1 MNQELI
7 VKTQPPV
14 LDTNYEALRAHLVQE
29 VERYDIVV
37 TSDTVKDAK
46 KLATELNATKK
57 QLDDR
62 RKQEVAKASEPIKA
76 FDAQLK
82 ELVKLCEDGR
92 QKILGQVKTF
102 EEETLHEAQQRL
114 EEYLQECYEDLGVR
128 EEYRTASVEGMA
140 KLTTLTKTG
149 KLTAAACSEVGSKV
163 NQCRMLQQQ
172 TDLRLSQLENECYR
186 AGLHSPL
193 TREHVEGILFTDES
207 QYHDALQSM
216 IIRELDRQ
224 AETERRAAAAAE
236 RKVLEEQQAAERK
249 AEAERRAREQAE
261 REHAQA
267 AAEAQRQEP
276 AAQPEPEDTV
286 AAPAD
291 LPNTPEPMAPAPAPQ
306 PAASAP
312 GKIPVRVY
320 CTLDI
325 EVSPRVSDDAIE
337 AELRR
342 KMAEAGIR
350 ESITDITIN
359 RPAAAAG
366 F

>member
-149 KLTAAACSEVGSKV
+149 KLTAAACSEVSAKV
-163 NQCRMLQQQ
+163 NECRMLQQQ

-207 QYHDALQSM
+207 QYHDSLQSM

-224 AETERRAAAAAE
+224 AETERRA
-236 RKVLEEQQAAERK
+236 
-249 AEAERRAREQAE
+249 REKAE

-267 AAEAQRQEP
+267 AAEVQRQEP
-276 AAQPEPEDTV
+276 AAQPDPEDTE

-291 LPNTPEPMAPAPAPQ
+291 YPSTPEPMAPTQAPQ
-306 PAASAP
+306 PAASAS

-325 EVSPRVSDDAIE
+325 EVSPRVNDAAIE

-342 KMAEAGIR
+342 LLSAAGIR
-350 ESITDITIN
+350 ESITDITVQ

>member
-7 VKTQPPV
+7 VKTQPAV
-14 LDTNYEALRAHLVQE
+14 LDTNFEAMRARLQNE
-29 VERYDIVV
+29 VARYDIVV
-37 TSDTVKDAK
+37 TGDTVKDAK
-46 KLATELNATKK
+46 KLATELNAIKK

-76 FDAQLK
+76 FDAQMK
-82 ELVKLCEDGR
+82 ELTTLCEDGR
-92 QKILGQVKTF
+92 QRILGQVRTF
-102 EEETLHEAQQRL
+102 EEKTLREAQQRL

-163 NQCRMLQQQ
+163 NKCRLLQQQ

-207 QYHDALQSM
+207 QYHDSLQSM

-236 RKVLEEQQAAERK
+236 RKVLEGQQAAERK
-249 AEAERRAREQAE
+249 AEAERRAQDQ
-261 REHAQA
+261 AQA
-267 AAEAQRQEP
+267 AAEAQRREP

-291 LPNTPEPMAPAPAPQ
+291 FPNTPEPMASTRAPQ
-306 PAASAP
+306 PTASAP

-325 EVSPRVSDDAIE
+325 EVSPRVNDAAIE

-342 KMAEAGIR
+342 LLSAAGIR
-350 ESITDITIN
+350 ESITDITVQ

>member
-29 VERYDIVV
+29 VARYDIVV

-82 ELVKLCEDGR
+82 ELVKLCEDDR

-102 EEETLHEAQQRL
+102 EEETLREAQQRL

-149 KLTAAACSEVGSKV
+149 KLTAAACSEVGTKV

-193 TREHVEGILFTDES
+193 TREHVEGILFTDET

-224 AETERRAAAAAE
+224 AETERRA
-236 RKVLEEQQAAERK
+236 
-249 AEAERRAREQAE
+249 REQAE
-261 REHAQA
+261 REQAQA

-276 AAQPEPEDTV
+276 ATKPEPEDTV
-286 AAPAD
+286 AAPAEF
-291 LPNTPEPMAPAPAPQ
+291 PNTPEPMAPTQAPQ
-306 PAASAP
+306 PTASAP

-350 ESITDITIN
+350 ESITDITVN

>member
-76 FDAQLK
+76 FDTQLK

-92 QKILGQVKTF
+92 QKILGQVKAF
-102 EEETLHEAQQRL
+102 EEDTLREAQQRL

-128 EEYRTASVEGMA
+128 EEYRTASVDGMA

-149 KLTAAACSEVGSKV
+149 KLAAAACSEVGSRV
-163 NQCRMLQQQ
+163 NKCRMLQQQ

-193 TREHVEGILFTDES
+193 TREHVEGILFTDET

-236 RKVLEEQQAAERK
+236 QKIRD
-249 AEAERRAREQAE
+249 EQAE
-261 REHAQA
+261 AKRKQDAIEDQQRA
-267 AAEAQRQEP
+267 ADMALAEQEAPP
-276 AAQPEPEDTV
+276 APTPEPEDTV

-291 LPNTPEPMAPAPAPQ
+291 LPNTPEPMEPAPAPQ

-359 RPAAAAG
+359 RPAVAAG

>member
-7 VKTQPPV
+7 IKTQPPV

-29 VERYDIVV
+29 VERYNIVV

-102 EEETLHEAQQRL
+102 EEETLREAQQRL
-114 EEYLQECYEDLGVR
+114 EEFLQERYHDLGVR
-128 EEYRTASVEGMA
+128 EEYRTAAVDGMA

-149 KLTAAACSEVGSKV
+149 KLTAAACSEVSAKV
-163 NQCRMLQQQ
+163 NECRLLQQQ

-193 TREHVEGILFTDES
+193 AREHVEGILFADES

-224 AETERRAAAAAE
+224 AETERRA
-236 RKVLEEQQAAERK
+236 
-249 AEAERRAREQAE
+249 REQAE
-261 REHAQA
+261 REQTQA
-267 AAEAQRQEP
+267 VAEAQRPEP
-276 AAQPEPEDTV
+276 AVPAEPEDTV
-286 AAPAD
+286 AAPPD
-291 LPNTPEPMAPAPAPQ
+291 YPNTPEPMAATHAPKTVAC
-306 PAASAP
+306 AA
-312 GKIPVRVY
+312 GKVPVRVY

-337 AELRR
+337 VELRR
-342 KMAEAGIR
+342 LLAAAGIR
-350 ESITDITIN
+350 ESITDITVQ